1 MVDFLSTVDA
11 KERAKAL
18 SRILPDEAAWK
29 AASSFAYASI
39 TGAFYDVAQERD
51 YDADIC
57 REYLALNML
66 YHICNLAVESGLT
79 KEEFLGVVE
88 EGYDVSTEIASE
100 QFKTSGNA

>member
-51 YDADIC
+51 YDADVC

-66 YHICNLAVESGLT
+66 YHICNLAVESSIPL
-79 KEEFLGVVE
+79 EEFLVICK
-88 EGYDVSTEIASE
+88 EGYNCSMEIVSENFQTA
-100 QFKTSGNA
+100 GNA